1 MHHILSHIEKLTVF
15 PFIFVTVE
23 DAIIFLYEETVGSK
37 SQGFMQR
44 ATMHYSR
51 APITE
56 AILDLKVILPDGF
69 PVEKFLEIHEHIR
82 DRFPTSQ
89 PIHVGS
95 LVVQAGPDI
104 QVNTNRQHSGFLF
117 RSKDNL
123 RIFQATL
130 QGFTF
135 NRLAPYDS
143 WEEFRSAA
151 RSLWE
156 IYKGI
161 CKPEFV
167 TRAAVRYINQFH
179 IPTTGAIELQDYLK
193 TVPEIAPGL
202 PHKTLSSFFMQLQSP
217 QEDLNCM
224 LIINESLVPPSTPEF
239 ITVILDID
247 LFRQQVWQSDDE
259 DIWHFLEQLRERK
272 NQVFRES
279 ITAKTEEL
287 IT

>member
-1 MHHILSHIEKLTVF
+1 
-15 PFIFVTVE
+15 
-23 DAIIFLYEETVGSK
+23 
-37 SQGFMQR
+37 MQTR
-44 ATMHYSR
+44 HYSR

-69 PVEKFLEIHEHIR
+69 SVEKFLEIHKHIR
-82 DRFPTSQ
+82 DRFPTSE

-104 QVNTNRQHSGFLF
+104 QVNANRQHSGFLF
-117 RSKDNL
+117 RSKDKL
-123 RIFQATL
+123 RVFQATL

-143 WEEFRSAA
+143 WEEFSSDA

-156 IYKGI
+156 IYKEI

-167 TRAAVRYINQFH
+167 TRAAVRYINQIN
-179 IPTTGAIELQDYLK
+179 IPMKGSVDLQAYLK
-193 TVPEIAPGL
+193 TVPQISSDFPQQ
-202 PHKTLSSFFMQLQSP
+202 TMSSFFMQLQLP

-224 LIINESLVPPSTPEF
+224 LVINENLAPPSMPEL
-239 ITVILDID
+239 ISVILDID

-259 DIWHFLEQLRERK
+259 DIWRFLEQLRHRK
-272 NQVFRES
+272 NQVFRAS
-279 ITAKTEEL
+279 ITEKTEEL
-287 IT
+287 ID